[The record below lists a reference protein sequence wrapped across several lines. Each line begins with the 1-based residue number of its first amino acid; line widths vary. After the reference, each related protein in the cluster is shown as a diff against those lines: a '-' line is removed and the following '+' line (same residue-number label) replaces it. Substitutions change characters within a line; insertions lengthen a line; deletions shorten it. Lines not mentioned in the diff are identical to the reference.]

1 MRAACLGVLVVVL
14 SYACAPART
23 ADYAVG
29 ADLSFLKQAEDRGA
43 VFKDEGEARPA
54 LRIVRWLIRPVRG
67 ELSVERGESGPTAPE
82 KLVVECLC

>member
-1 MRAACLGVLVVVL
+1 MRAACLGVLVVVM
-14 SYACAPART
+14 SHACAPARA

-54 LRIVRWLIRPVRG
+54 LRIVNGLYVQFEG
-67 ELSVERGESGPTAPE
+67 NSAENAASLAPQPR
-82 KLVVECLC
+82 KNWW